1 MVTGHEMEN
10 NPQLTHT
17 HSTHAL
23 GVFIPSILF
32 LLHKYILSRIFT
44 FYEFQYIIQTVYI
57 PYPCISICIYSKCNC
72 VTSSPIVS
80 TASCKNHKARE
91 HWRDYSCIPLLRWT
105 TQARRWWQLCSTRF
119 SHRGCCSKRA
129 WCVHPPPPICC
140 AFFCLKGSRTRSCSC
155 NFDFNGTDSY
165 GQSYPKRYYS
175 MIFSWL
181 CSGLKNFNS
190 MHSFLQW

>member
-91 HWRDYSCIPLLRWT
+91 HWRDYSCISLLRWT
-105 TQARRWWQLCSTRF
+105 TQARRWWQLCLTRF

-129 WCVHPPPPICC
+129 WCVHPPPAIFC
-140 AFFCLKGSRTRSCSC
+140 AFFALKVPEQDLVLVTKEIL
-155 NFDFNGTDSY
+155 FHD
-165 GQSYPKRYYS
+165 
-175 MIFSWL
+175 IFL
-181 CSGLKNFNS
+181 IVF
-190 MHSFLQW
+190 